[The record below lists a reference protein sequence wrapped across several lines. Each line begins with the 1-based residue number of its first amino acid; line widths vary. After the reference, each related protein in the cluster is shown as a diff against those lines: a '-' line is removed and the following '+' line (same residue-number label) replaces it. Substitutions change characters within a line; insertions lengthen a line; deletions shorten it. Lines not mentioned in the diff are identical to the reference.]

1 MRLFSIIRMAA
12 RSINRNK
19 MRSALTMLGIVIGVA
34 AVIAMLAI
42 GQGARD
48 TINKQIASMGTNVLM
63 VFPGAFSSGGVRMEA
78 GTASRFSEEDAIAI
92 KANCRN
98 VLYVTPTA
106 RTGVQVKAGGQNWRT
121 TIWGVYSSYIDIR
134 SWELSTGMV
143 FSDADVRGATKVCIL
158 GQTVV
163 ANLFDADINPIGQ
176 VIRIKNL
183 PFTVIGV
190 LTSKGQ
196 SGGGQDQ
203 DDLIIAP
210 FSTVQR
216 KILGSTYAQGL
227 TASSVSAAAV
237 EDARQEIN
245 QELMARRKG
254 SQGDGFDYTIR
265 TQTDI
270 SAMANQ
276 TAQTLSILLASIALV
291 SLLVGGIGIM
301 NIMLVSVTERTR
313 EIGIRMA
320 VGARGRDVL
329 LQFLVEA
336 LFLSFLGGVVG
347 IIFGAGASWIISKSQ
362 GWPIAISGLSLLLGF
377 GFSAATGIFFGWYPA
392 RKAAALNPIDA
403 LRYE

>member
-42 GQGARD
+42 GQGARNA
-48 TINKQIASMGTNVLM
+48 INSQIASLGTNLLM
-63 VFPGAFSSGGVRMEA
+63 IFPGAFSSGGVRMEA
-78 GTASRFSEEDAIAI
+78 GTASRLSEEDATFI
-92 KANCRN
+92 KSGCSAVQN
-98 VLYVTPTA
+98 VTPMA
-106 RTGVQVKAGGQNWRT
+106 RTSAQVKAGGQNWRT
-121 TIWGVYSSYIDIR
+121 SIQGAYPNYLQIRDWAIASGIEYS
-134 SWELSTGMV
+134 E
-143 FSDADVRGATKVCIL
+143 SDERGATKVCVL

-163 ANLFDADINPIGQ
+163 VNLFGAGANPVGQ

-183 PFTVIGV
+183 PFTVVGI
-190 LTSKGQ
+190 LESKGQ
-196 SGGGQDQ
+196 NAGGQDQ
-203 DDLIIAP
+203 DDVIIAP
-210 FSTVQR
+210 FTTVQR
-216 KILGSTYAQGL
+216 KLIGATYAGSL
-227 TASSVSAAAV
+227 MASAVSTALV
-237 EDARQEIN
+237 EEARSQIN
-245 QELMARRKG
+245 QVLMERRKG
-254 SQGDGFDYTIR
+254 SQGDGYDYTIR

-270 SAMANQ
+270 SNAANQ

-320 VGARGRDVL
+320 VGAKGKDVL

-336 LFLSFLGGVVG
+336 LVLSFLGGMLG
-347 IIFGAGASWIISKSQ
+347 MIAGAGASWIISKSQ
-362 GWPIAISGLSLLLGF
+362 GWPISISAFSLLLGF